1 MTMFEI
7 VILASALLLIIRAI
21 YLYYKPS
28 IDIIVT
34 STHKKVYL
42 WYNSWEDRSY
52 KGRVYICILSW
63 KK

>member
-28 IDIIVT
+28 IDIIVIVELDLIPIPMT
-34 STHKKVYL
+34 IPFAS
-42 WYNSWEDRSY
+42 
-52 KGRVYICILSW
+52 IAI
-63 KK
+63 